1 MKHAR
6 IWYIIA
12 DGGRARFVERDEAG
26 AYRTVVSF
34 DSADRHERS
43 HDMGRDRPAR
53 VKESANSARHAVEP
67 RHDLHEAAKEDFIAL
82 VATEI
87 EAEHGRDQFDR
98 LVLVAPP
105 GVLDRAEAEIV
116 QADGQDRR
124 QRSPEGFDQG
134 AGSRLDRAPFP
145 DRLTAHRALHTPIEP
160 LAGDDNSET

>member
-105 GVLDRAEAEIV
+105 GVLTALKQKLSKPMTKIV
-116 QADGQDRR
+116 ASDLQKDLTKVPDHDLNDHL
-124 QRSPEGFDQG
+124 SPTG
-134 AGSRLDRAPFP
+134 
-145 DRLTAHRALHTPIEP
+145 
-160 LAGDDNSET
+160 